1 MSGSKASSSS
11 GKRMNVEARKR
22 EVAVHYEGHHCRE
35 HALKALVREGIK

>member
-22 EVAVHYEGHHCRE
+22 EVAVDYEGTSLQGTCSKSFGKGRN
-35 HALKALVREGIK
+35 